1 MKTWKK
7 IFLCILALI
16 VIAGIVCVTMFVT
29 NKNRIKEYSTYCMD
43 EVRNQL
49 WEYLENVSNF
59 YEWKNNE
66 NNWYL
71 YSGKVSY
78 EWVNYDYYCR
88 VSGKDNAEVVL
99 MNFDKDS
106 YPRTIEDLY
115 WEYTLVWFNKEVTD
129 IPATLTIS
137 EDLIWAKF
145 CNNMWS
151 DDYSIEW
158 NTIHVRNMAQN
169 EMLCDSEKL
178 MELEDKFDLSDA
190 KISLV
195 ERSLRFT
202 TSNWDIYDFFK
213 IKNNENEE
221 DFVSYYDNWA
231 IREKWAYID
240 WKKEWIWTTYDEE
253 WNVIEMKEYKDWE
266 LVEGDL
272 ETYNDTNIL
281 SVDEN
286 NILNTDELKKIC
298 EEWLKDISDNPNVT
312 RTDEKLFIN
321 TYWFKW
327 IYKGGWMHDNS
338 PTFCNIHVNWQVF
351 TEWFFLDNWQSMDE
365 IHSEMSYGN
374 PWWIWEKYP
383 NIKEF
388 YWFIWNIVLWDMIQT
403 TYLTWKNIMYYDPY
417 RWIAFKLWAEFDW
430 GLIREIDTD
439 ENGIPHSEIILLVK
453 WDENEENRTWI
464 NGFREVYTISVVSKT
479 NLKNFNANPDLAN
492 AIWENNEYYFDWYGV
507 DTNIHFS
514 DLQIFDV
521 EKMTY

>member
-1 MKTWKK
+1 MKKLWL
-7 IFLCILALI
+7 FLSLLICSILFTGCTPTNPEPEI
-16 VIAGIVCVTMFVT
+16 IDDCVI
-29 NKNRIKEYSTYCMD
+29 
-43 EVRNQL
+43 
-49 WEYLENVSNF
+49 
-59 YEWKNNE
+59 
-66 NNWYL
+66 
-71 YSGKVSY
+71 
-78 EWVNYDYYCR
+78 
-88 VSGKDNAEVVL
+88 
-99 MNFDKDS
+99 
-106 YPRTIEDLY
+106 PEDC
-115 WEYTLVWFNKEVTD
+115 
-129 IPATLTIS
+129 A
-137 EDLIWAKF
+137 
-145 CNNMWS
+145 
-151 DDYSIEW
+151 
-158 NTIHVRNMAQN
+158 
-169 EMLCDSEKL
+169 
-178 MELEDKFDLSDA
+178 
-190 KISLV
+190 V
-195 ERSLRFT
+195 EEPT
-202 TSNWDIYDFFK
+202 
-213 IKNNENEE
+213 EE
-221 DFVSYYDNWA
+221 FVSYYDNWA

-281 SVDEN
+281 LVDEN
-286 NILNTDELKKIC
+286 NILSTDELKKIC

-351 TEWFFLDNWQSMDE
+351 TDWFFLDNWQSMDE
-365 IHSEMSYGN
+365 LHSEMDYGN
-374 PWWIWEKYP
+374 VWWIWEKYP

-388 YWFIWNIVLWDMIQT
+388 YWFIWNIVLWDIIQT

-479 NLKNFNANPDLAN
+479 NLENFNANPDLAN
-492 AIWENNEYYFDWYGV
+492 AIWENNEYYFDGYGI

-521 EKMTY
+521 EEKIY

>member
-16 VIAGIVCVTMFVT
+16 VVAVIVCVTMFVT

-43 EVRNQL
+43 EVRSQL

-71 YSGKVSY
+71 YSWKVSY
-78 EWVNYDYYCR
+78 EWADYDYYCR
-88 VSGKDNAEVVL
+88 VSGKNNAEA
-99 MNFDKDS
+99 F
-106 YPRTIEDLY
+106 
-115 WEYTLVWFNKEVTD
+115 
-129 IPATLTIS
+129 LTN
-137 EDLIWAKF
+137 LT
-145 CNNMWS
+145 
-151 DDYSIEW
+151 EW
-158 NTIHVRNMAQN
+158 N
-169 EMLCDSEKL
+169 ESE
-178 MELEDKFDLSDA
+178 
-190 KISLV
+190 
-195 ERSLRFT
+195 
-202 TSNWDIYDFFK
+202 NH
-213 IKNNENEE
+213 E
-221 DFVSYYDNWA
+221 DFVSYYDNWV

-521 EKMTY
+521 EEMTY

>member
-7 IFLCILALI
+7 ILLCILALI
-16 VIAGIVCVTMFVT
+16 VIAVIVCVTMFVT

-71 YSGKVSY
+71 YSWKVSY
-78 EWVNYDYYCR
+78 EWVNYDFYCR
-88 VSGKDNAEVVL
+88 VSRKDNAEA
-99 MNFDKDS
+99 
-106 YPRTIEDLY
+106 I
-115 WEYTLVWFNKEVTD
+115 LVDVINPE
-129 IPATLTIS
+129 S
-137 EDLIWAKF
+137 E
-145 CNNMWS
+145 N
-151 DDYSIEW
+151 Y
-158 NTIHVRNMAQN
+158 
-169 EMLCDSEKL
+169 
-178 MELEDKFDLSDA
+178 
-190 KISLV
+190 
-195 ERSLRFT
+195 
-202 TSNWDIYDFFK
+202 
-213 IKNNENEE
+213 E

-231 IREKWAYID
+231 IREKWTYVD
-240 WKKEWIWTTYDEE
+240 WKKEWTWTTYDEE
-253 WNVIEMKEYKDWE
+253 WNIIEMKEYKDWE

-281 SVDEN
+281 LVDEN
-286 NILNTDELKKIC
+286 NILSTDELKKIC

-351 TEWFFLDNWQSMDE
+351 TNWFFLDNWQSMDE
-365 IHSEMSYGN
+365 IHSELSYGN

-453 WDENEENRTWI
+453 WEENEGNRTWI

-492 AIWENNEYYFDWYGV
+492 AIWENNEYYFDGYGI

-521 EKMTY
+521 EEMTY

>member
-7 IFLCILALI
+7 ILLCILALI
-16 VIAGIVCVTMFVT
+16 VIAVIVCVTMFVT

-71 YSGKVSY
+71 YSWKVSY
-78 EWVNYDYYCR
+78 EWVNYDFYCR
-88 VSGKDNAEVVL
+88 VSGKDNAEAVL
-99 MNFDKDS
+99 VDVIN
-106 YPRTIEDLY
+106 PE
-115 WEYTLVWFNKEVTD
+115 
-129 IPATLTIS
+129 S
-137 EDLIWAKF
+137 E
-145 CNNMWS
+145 N
-151 DDYSIEW
+151 Y
-158 NTIHVRNMAQN
+158 
-169 EMLCDSEKL
+169 
-178 MELEDKFDLSDA
+178 
-190 KISLV
+190 
-195 ERSLRFT
+195 
-202 TSNWDIYDFFK
+202 
-213 IKNNENEE
+213 E

-231 IREKWAYID
+231 IREKWTYVD
-240 WKKEWIWTTYDEE
+240 WKKEWTWTTYDEE
-253 WNVIEMKEYKDWE
+253 WNIIEMKEYKDWE

-281 SVDEN
+281 LVDEN
-286 NILNTDELKKIC
+286 NILSTDELKKIC

-365 IHSEMSYGN
+365 LHSEMSYGN

-453 WDENEENRTWI
+453 WEENEGNRTWI

-492 AIWENNEYYFDWYGV
+492 AIWENNEYYFDGYGI

-521 EKMTY
+521 EEMTY

>member
-7 IFLCILALI
+7 ILLCILALI
-16 VIAGIVCVTMFVT
+16 LIAWIVCATMLVT

-59 YEWKNNE
+59 YEWKNSE
-66 NNWYL
+66 HNWYL

-78 EWVNYDYYCR
+78 EWINYDYYCR
-88 VSGKDNAEVVL
+88 VSGKDNAEV
-99 MNFDKDS
+99 F
-106 YPRTIEDLY
+106 
-115 WEYTLVWFNKEVTD
+115 
-129 IPATLTIS
+129 LTN
-137 EDLIWAKF
+137 LT
-145 CNNMWS
+145 
-151 DDYSIEW
+151 EW
-158 NTIHVRNMAQN
+158 N
-169 EMLCDSEKL
+169 ESE
-178 MELEDKFDLSDA
+178 
-190 KISLV
+190 
-195 ERSLRFT
+195 
-202 TSNWDIYDFFK
+202 NH
-213 IKNNENEE
+213 E

-281 SVDEN
+281 LVDEN
-286 NILNTDELKKIC
+286 NILSTDELKKIC

-351 TEWFFLDNWQSMDE
+351 TDWFFLDNWQSMDE
-365 IHSEMSYGN
+365 LHSEMDYGN
-374 PWWIWEKYP
+374 VWWIWEKYP

-417 RWIAFKLWAEFDW
+417 RWFAFKLWAEFDW
-430 GLIREIDTD
+430 WLIREIDTD

-453 WDENEENRTWI
+453 WEENEENRTWI

-479 NLKNFNANPDLAN
+479 NLENFNANPDLAN
-492 AIWENNEYYFDWYGV
+492 AIWENNEYYFDGYGI

-521 EKMTY
+521 EEMTY